1 MTQNTSK
8 HPDLIGSGSLQ
19 APFSKRL
26 AIRATVDA
34 DSLNCLCIAYIPEV
48 YPGSTPAVTP
58 KAATVTVDGHGAGT
72 QLRITLKV
80 KNHNASTANSDV
92 SFTIDCDGAAKVD
105 WSSGAAVAY
114 SLKDIIDLINE
125 ADAGGTSG
133 KLLGGFRCWIAE
145 GGHYDMVCN
154 GAAQFQD
161 LAATYINRPGNSSGY
176 TSFLKRDM
184 AVAGSATSDS
194 DYYAVYRLGMPEP
207 RDRGMFKLLDLYGS
221 IGTDIGGTL
230 ALDAGVIVMR
240 DDIDDYV
247 TPGGTWATD
256 LANHEI
262 VYWVDCANLPAGA
275 GATSNSLTHTPDE
288 APVIRGPVVL
298 LVKANTDFDA
308 QAVNITAVLQAV
320 A

>member
-1 MTQNTSK
+1 MAQNTSK
-8 HPDLIGSGSLQ
+8 HPDLVGNGSLQ

-26 AIRATVDA
+26 AIRATIDA
-34 DSLNCLCIAYIPEV
+34 DSLNCLYIAYIPEV

-58 KAATVTVDGHGAGT
+58 KAATVAVNGT
-72 QLRITLKV
+72 AKTITLAV
-80 KNHNASTANSDV
+80 KNYNTSTANSDV
-92 SFTIDCDGAAKVD
+92 SFVITLGAAKVA
-105 WSSGAAVAY
+105 WSAAAATAY
-114 SLKDIIDLINE
+114 TLKEVIDLINDD
-125 ADAGGTSG
+125 DAGGTSG
-133 KLLGGFRCWIAE
+133 ALLGGFRCWIGE
-145 GGHYDMVCN
+145 GGHYDMICN

-161 LAATYINRPGNSSGY
+161 LAATYINQPGNASGY

-184 AVAGSATSDS
+184 AVAGSALDS
-194 DYYAVYRLGMPEP
+194 DYYAVLRLGLPEP

-221 IGTDIGGTL
+221 IGTDTGGTL
-230 ALDAGVIVMR
+230 PLDAGVIVMR

-247 TPGGTWATD
+247 LPVATWATD

-275 GATSNSLTHTPDE
+275 GATSNNLTHKPDE

-298 LVKANTDFDA
+298 LVKADTDFDT
-308 QAVNITAVLQAV
+308 QAINITAVLQAV